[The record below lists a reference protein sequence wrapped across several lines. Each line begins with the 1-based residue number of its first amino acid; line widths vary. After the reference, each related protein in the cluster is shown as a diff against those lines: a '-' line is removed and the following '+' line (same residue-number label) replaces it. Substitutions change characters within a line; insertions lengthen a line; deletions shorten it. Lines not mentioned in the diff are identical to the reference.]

1 MRTKK
6 FLSLLLSAAMA
17 LSLLTATAFAAA
29 PAEEENGF
37 FDFLLGKKYTYLYA
51 ALTWDEYWANEKVY
65 AAGSTAASAQLDSHE
80 EHDLGAFD
88 AVSRATANHGLH
100 RGSFQ
105 STAVIYA
112 KDGSTYT
119 VSHWSDDGKTIY
131 LADGTTVGWNRGT
144 ITKADGSTVQM
155 DHYEVL
161 GTKYVPVRVATSDLA
176 DFCSKYT
183 VVENGGQLVGGYSEK
198 NLTAYTLTA
207 AVDKNT
213 NGLKYATKSGDG
225 YTFSAAH
232 TGTGSG
238 VAEAAQKAA
247 DGLTVNLR
255 SGSDVGSFGEFIRVD
270 LNGNYGELGSRMQSV
285 VWTYYGNDS
294 TYTHAKA
301 SYGTK
306 FAADNWMHKSMG
318 IQLGLSDSARCQL
331 PEGTDGTG
339 YWTITIRALGYA
351 DTVVKFQTTAENL
364 AKHELASDADRA
376 ALQAVV
382 AEAQGKAKAAY
393 TADSYASLHFAKE
406 DMDPDYWKDTGLEG
420 DRSAAM
426 YFLRDED
433 FRQLL
438 RDNGLPEEDY
448 FRPDAPQAVA
458 WDMLDIWRS
467 TEGSKYNKL
476 YHYHLLNG
484 SSLPITGT
492 ESSYQPMDGWFTEG
506 DRITR
511 DGTEYVLYY
520 PEDYI
525 DDYYIAR
532 SEGEVPDE
540 SRAQAVPAS
549 EAVLTRSYTVGAI
562 WKKAPDFLGTGDL
575 YLLYPYSMYEAVTG
589 QAPAADAF
597 WFRSSDHAASYE
609 SMGQILM
616 ELGNSRSELQDPAA
630 NGENQRAM
638 VTVVNVFSYGFIIL
652 ISLISMTNVFNTI
665 STSIALRRREFAML
679 RSVGLTQRGFARM
692 MDYECIIYGAR
703 ALLV

>member
-1 MRTKK
+1 MKLKK

-17 LSLLTATAFAAA
+17 FTLLTATAFAAA

-80 EHDLGAFD
+80 EYDLGAFD
-88 AVSRATANHGLH
+88 AVSRATVNHGLH

-112 KDGSTYT
+112 KDGSSYT
-119 VSHWSDDGKTIY
+119 VSHWSEDGKTIY
-131 LADGTTVGWNRGT
+131 L
-144 ITKADGSTVQM
+144 ADGSTVQM

-207 AVDKNT
+207 AVDENT

-232 TGTGSG
+232 TGSGSG
-238 VAEAAQKAA
+238 VAESAQKAA
-247 DGLTVNLR
+247 EGLTVNLR

-285 VWTYYGNDS
+285 VWTYYGDDS

-318 IQLGLSDSARCQL
+318 IQLGLSNSARCQL

-339 YWTITIRALGYA
+339 YWAITIRALGYA
-351 DTVVKFQTTAENL
+351 DTVVKFQTTSENL

-382 AEAQGKAKAAY
+382 TEAQSKAKAAY
-393 TADSYASLHFAKE
+393 TAASYADLETELAESVELLSR
-406 DMDPDYWKDTGLEG
+406 DTL
-420 DRSAAM
+420 
-426 YFLRDED
+426 YK
-433 FRQLL
+433 
-438 RDNGLPEEDY
+438 
-448 FRPDAPQAVA
+448 AVA
-458 WDMLDIWRS
+458 LEQV
-467 TEGSKYNKL
+467 T
-476 YHYHLLNG
+476 HL
-484 SSLPITGT
+484 T
-492 ESSYQPMDGWFTEG
+492 D
-506 DRITR
+506 
-511 DGTEYVLYY
+511 
-520 PEDYI
+520 
-525 DDYYIAR
+525 
-532 SEGEVPDE
+532 
-540 SRAQAVPAS
+540 AVQN
-549 EAVLTRSYTVGAI
+549 L
-562 WKKAPDFLGTGDL
+562 KA
-575 YLLYPYSMYEAVTG
+575 A
-589 QAPAADAF
+589 
-597 WFRSSDHAASYE
+597 
-609 SMGQILM
+609 
-616 ELGNSRSELQDPAA
+616 
-630 NGENQRAM
+630 
-638 VTVVNVFSYGFIIL
+638 
-652 ISLISMTNVFNTI
+652 
-665 STSIALRRREFAML
+665 
-679 RSVGLTQRGFARM
+679 
-692 MDYECIIYGAR
+692 
-703 ALLV
+703 